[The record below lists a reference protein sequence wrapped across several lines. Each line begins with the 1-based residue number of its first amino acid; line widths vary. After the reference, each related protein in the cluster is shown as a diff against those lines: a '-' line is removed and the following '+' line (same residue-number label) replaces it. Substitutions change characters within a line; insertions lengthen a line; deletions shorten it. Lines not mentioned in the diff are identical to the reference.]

1 MARKFNIRENGSLD
15 FEAILA
21 AAKRKHRK
29 MRDTVRE
36 HELDKSPAAIIAA
49 RRDWEDWVH
58 VNLDERNIRM
68 AVDTFTGEPCGL
80 FVFVAGQEY

>member
-21 AAKRKHRK
+21 AAKRKHRE
-29 MRDTVRE
+29 MRDAVRA
-36 HELDKSPAAIIAA
+36 HELDQSPVAIIAA
-49 RRDWEDWVH
+49 RRGWEDWVR
-58 VNLDERNIRM
+58 VNLDERDIRM